1 MATRKLRVTT
11 VDVDNGYLHDGKG
24 PEVTR
29 VSIVFNRKLTALEV
43 SGVKAVLDGEI
54 K

>member
-1 MATRKLRVTT
+1 MSSRRLKVES
-11 VDVDNGYLHDGKG
+11 VQVEDSGQNPVK
-24 PEVTR
+24 
-29 VSIVFNRKLTALEV
+29 SIVKIVFSRKLTALEV